1 MNTVTKEITSQI
13 TSVLNQN
20 GPPYS
25 SYRCKQVSWDDVSRY
40 GAGTTNLSCMGSNI
54 TDTRLYAKD
63 NRLLYTVRPNNWNE
77 KIGITSSDNIQFVY
91 NNKMVTLTNYLA
103 NFPEY
108 AKYALKGSGYTP
120 LGSLNNDTKVSVR
133 FQTTFLPIGEDEKR
147 IQYAPEVYNYGN
159 QNIQLLC
166 TSQGVSVQQ
175 GTSGRQ
181 KLFHHNVQ
189 RSENGV
195 DKIHQY
201 WFEAEPTRFKVGETH
216 AETVEEAKEALER
229 GKSMATTIG
238 LCNDTSPRLN
248 TLMTIQVPIEKQPQ
262 TYLRGSR
269 GGYGGGSMKLNS
281 NSSSR
286 GGYGGRGSRMS
297 SYGKHRRKKYGQAS
311 AGRVSRGTE
320 HGIWNGITRNNIKR
334 NASQHITVTIVL
346 YHVIENG
353 VPTEEDIKRSI
364 DELEKLYTLCNDSFN
379 LKDEKAEFMSSKHV
393 PLIIPKGYTPEVQS
407 YNPELLNTAASFDNE
422 SKTDA

>member
-13 TSVLNQN
+13 TSVLNKS

-40 GAGTTNLSCMGSNI
+40 GAGTNSLSCMGSNI

-108 AKYALKGSGYTP
+108 AKYALKGDNYNP
-120 LGSLNNDTKVSVR
+120 LGSNSTDAKVSVR

-181 KLFHHNVQ
+181 KLFHHSVQ
-189 RSENGV
+189 RSESGV
-195 DKIHQY
+195 EKIHQY

-216 AETVEEAKEALER
+216 TESVEEAKKALER

-238 LCNDTSPRLN
+238 LRNDTFPRLN
-248 TLMTIQVPIEKQPQ
+248 TLMTIQVPIEKQRVC
-262 TYLRGSR
+262 RGESLYT
-269 GGYGGGSMKLNS
+269 GGAMKSNS
-281 NSSSR
+281 NR
-286 GGYGGRGSRMS
+286 GGYGGRGSMS
-297 SYGKHRRKKYGQAS
+297 SKKYGKAS

-320 HGIWNGITRNNIKR
+320 SGIWNGITRNNIKR
-334 NASQHITVTIVL
+334 NTSQHITVTIVL

-353 VPTEEDIKRSI
+353 VPTEEDIKHSI
-364 DELEKLYTLCNDSFN
+364 DELEKLYTLCADSFN

-393 PLIIPKGYTPEVQS
+393 PLIIPEGYTPEIQS
-407 YNPELLNTAASFDNE
+407 YNPELLNTTATTDVE